1 MACSK
6 LIQIHTTSTK
16 ILYLLNTM
24 YGTSCSAR
32 FIFKIRQTEKYII
45 HLNKTWFR

>member
-24 YGTSCSAR
+24 YVHHVVQGLFLKSGKLKST
-32 FIFKIRQTEKYII
+32 
-45 HLNKTWFR
+45 